1 MNIKINVIIE
11 QIWIAV
17 RHFRLNSGPA
27 EIRLTLSENCENIST
42 IFSSKHYH
50 EVEHRLRMES
60 FYIFVSKVTSVN
72 PNLLIEK
79 QTLCSKSCDN

>member
-17 RHFRLNSGPA
+17 RHFRLNSIPP
-27 EIRLTLSENCENIST
+27 EIRLTLSENSENIST

-50 EVEHRLRMES
+50 EVEYRLRMES

-72 PNLLIEK
+72 PNLLIEI